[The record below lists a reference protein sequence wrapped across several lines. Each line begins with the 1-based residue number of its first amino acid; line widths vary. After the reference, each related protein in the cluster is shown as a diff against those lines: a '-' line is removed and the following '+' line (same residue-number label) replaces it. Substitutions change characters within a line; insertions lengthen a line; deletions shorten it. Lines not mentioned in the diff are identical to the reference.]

1 MGTDRDGD
9 SLAFLVVEDVVVVRD
24 ALVRALASHGHVE
37 AVGNLATART
47 ALATRRF
54 DSLIVDV
61 GLPDG
66 SGLDL
71 IPLARQKWPAIWVL
85 VLTGLSDHAVVS
97 KAHELG
103 VRYLLKPFETEQL
116 RVHVEETRAR
126 RHAGDRRI
134 AVTLDRWTRAH
145 NLTSSEVELLMLGV
159 RGVPREDIPVL
170 RGVKADTIRKQIQ
183 VLIQKTGD
191 ESFEEVLNSFL
202 REALSEPT

>member
-1 MGTDRDGD
+1 MTTEREGD
-9 SLAFLVVEDVVVVRD
+9 SLAFLLVEDVVLVRD
-24 ALVRALASHGHVE
+24 ALVRALSSYGHVE
-37 AVGNLATART
+37 AVGNCATARL

-71 IPLARQKWPAIWVL
+71 VLLARQRWPAIWVL
-85 VLTGLSDHAVVS
+85 VVTGLSDHAVVAR
-97 KAHELG
+97 AHELG
-103 VRYLLKPFETEQL
+103 VRYLLKPFEVEQL

-145 NLTSSEVELLMLGV
+145 ALTSSESELLSLGV

-170 RGVKADTIRKQIQ
+170 RGVQKDTIRKQIQ
-183 VLIQKTGD
+183 ILIQKTGD
-191 ESFEEVLNSFL
+191 ESFEEAVNSFL

>member
-1 MGTDRDGD
+1 MLTDRDED

-24 ALVRALASHGHVE
+24 ALVRALSSHGHVE
-37 AVGNLATART
+37 AVGNCASARS
-47 ALATRRF
+47 ALAVRRF

-71 IPLARQKWPAIWVL
+71 VQPARQKWPAIWVL
-85 VLTGLSDHAVVS
+85 VLTGLANHAVVAR
-97 KAHELG
+97 AHELG
-103 VRYLLKPFETEQL
+103 VRYLLKPFELDQL

-145 NLTSSEVELLMLGV
+145 ALTSSETELLALGV
-159 RGVPREDIPVL
+159 RGVPREDIPIL
-170 RGVKADTIRKQIQ
+170 RGVQKDTVRKQVQI
-183 VLIQKTGD
+183 LIQKTGD
-191 ESFEEVLNSFL
+191 ESFEEAVNSFL